1 MVGRNL
7 GGCVDWKPGKKMF
20 KMRGLG
26 KVEVWRM
33 PQYCKVISL
42 QLIKVN
48 EKIKKNFKNIKK
60 KEDAKY
66 KEQTLDSVG
75 EGEGGMI

>member
-48 EKIKKNFKNIKK
+48 EKIKKILKI
-60 KEDAKY
+60 
-66 KEQTLDSVG
+66 
-75 EGEGGMI
+75 